1 VILPVALLVPKL
13 VDMLV
18 ALQIHVLGFGLRVS
32 VVVLLFRLPDELHGD
47 QVVDH
52 GPIEVYV
59 IDPVLQVRAV
69 DGIKWYVLDEEFFGK
84 IFDLMDIV
92 LMICV

>member
-1 VILPVALLVPKL
+1 MILPVALLVPKL

-47 QVVDH
+47 QVGDH